1 MAGTHVYDSGIG
13 GTVGGYLTTLL
24 PLRSSV
30 DVWYVHSGT
39 GSDAAS
45 PRGKQRNYPLATLSQ
60 ALTNATTDDII
71 VCLAGHTETLGASV
85 TFGVGEPG
93 ITVIGEGTGSSR
105 PKFTRNFN
113 GVMFDIA
120 ADDIVL
126 ENLYFPASTTASA
139 ASRTRTNGVN
149 RTIIENCYYECG
161 ANDTG
166 AAYDIVSG
174 SGSIAIRNTTFIST
188 STGPT
193 TAPALAITVPA
204 GLGLLTMYRVTFD
217 GGASG
222 WSNPF
227 AFSST
232 TTAITRL
239 RATEIDL
246 LNDSDMLIHS
256 GSTGYINV
264 RNKSGSAKVDW

>member
-13 GTVGGYLTTLL
+13 GTTGGYLTTLL

-45 PRGKQRNYPLATLSQ
+45 PRGKQRNYPLATLAQ

-71 VCLAGHTETLGASV
+71 VCLSGHTETLTASQV
-85 TFGVGEPG
+85 FGVAEPG
-93 ITVIGEGTGSSR
+93 ITVIGEGLGASR

-113 GVMFDIA
+113 GVMFDIQ

-126 ENLYFPASTTASA
+126 ENLYFPASGTASA

-149 RTIIENCYYECG
+149 RTIIENCYFECG
-161 ANDTG
+161 SNDTG

-174 SGSIAIRNTTFIST
+174 SGSITIRNTTFIST
-188 STGPT
+188 AAAPAS
-193 TAPALAITVPA
+193 APALGITAPA

-217 GGASG
+217 GGSSG
-222 WSNPF
+222 WSNPY

-256 GSTGYINV
+256 GSTGYITI